1 MATVYHNE
9 VKITQVH
16 IYARESEQ
24 DWETISKELQEHKEI
39 WVHADYETFYGWG
52 FTRWLHTQLDSLNCT
67 CECIENDCREGFPK
81 VFHIK
86 LNS

>member
-1 MATVYHNE
+1 MATVYHNRIK
-9 VKITQVH
+9 VDRVD

-52 FTRWLHTQLDSLNCT
+52 FHSWLKEQLKSLNCT
-67 CECIENDCREGFPK
+67 CECIENDYKGGFPR

-86 LNS
+86 LNN